1 MSVKR
6 LLFILIAWQ
15 VLLTSV
21 LWGLGKILPLQ
32 KTFLGDGLKVYLTNP
47 LIYSRAN
54 FDGNHYLNIA
64 RSGYGHTQE
73 AFFPLYSNLIRFFA
87 RFTPHVNAG
96 IIISSIS
103 FAAAMIF
110 FTKLIYLDYKDKKIV
125 FWTVIGLLVFP
136 TSFFFGMVYT
146 ESLFL
151 MLTVMSFYFARTGR
165 WWLVGICG
173 ALASYTRLI
182 GIVLLPALLIERWAE
197 ISSQKSWANKL
208 KKSLPIL
215 MIALGLLTYMYYLWK
230 TTGDAFAFIYVQK
243 LFGQDRSDKLI
254 LLYQV
259 FWRYYKM
266 LISVDP
272 RNLIYFNIVLESITG
287 LGLLVYSI
295 YAFFRQRKSYAIFA
309 IILYLVPT
317 LTGNFIS
324 LPRYVLT
331 IFPFFIDLGR
341 LLASHQHWRWTIL
354 VVSSF
359 LFLGLW
365 LMFARGYWIA

>member
-1 MSVKR
+1 MSIKR
-6 LLFILIAWQ
+6 LLFILIVWQ
-15 VLLTSV
+15 ILLTSV

-32 KTFLGDGLKVYLTNP
+32 KTFLGDGLKVYSTNP

-64 RSGYGHTQE
+64 RRGHGHTQE

-96 IIISSIS
+96 IMISSIS
-103 FAAAMIF
+103 FAVAMIF
-110 FTKLIYLDYKDKKIV
+110 FVRLIYLDHKDKRIV
-125 FWTVIGLLVFP
+125 FWTIIGLLVFP

-151 MLTVMSFYFARTGR
+151 MLIVMSFYFARTGR
-165 WWLVGICG
+165 WWLAGVCG
-173 ALASYTRLI
+173 ALASYTRLM
-182 GIVLLPALLIERWAE
+182 GIVLLPALLIERWVE
-197 ISSQKSWANKL
+197 ISSQESWFEKL

-215 MIALGLLTYMYYLWK
+215 MIAFGLLTYMYYLWQ
-230 TTGDAFAFIYVQK
+230 TTGDALAFIHIQK
-243 LFGQDRSDKLI
+243 LFGQGRSDKLI

-272 RNLIYFNIVLESITG
+272 RNIIYFNIVLEFITG

-309 IILYLVPT
+309 IISYLIPT
-317 LTGNFIS
+317 LTGNFVS
-324 LPRYVLT
+324 LPRYILVT
-331 IFPFFIDLGR
+331 FPFFIDFGKV
-341 LLASHQHWRWTIL
+341 LANHSNWRWIIITI
-354 VVSSF
+354 SSF
-359 LFLGLW
+359 LSLGLW